1 MHAIAFL
8 DQQKYIP
15 RILSIVNYNL
25 FSESTQLLVGM
36 DGDAQIT
43 FVLTYIKR
51 IQRKKYIQTLR
62 QMIRKELKRF
72 GPET

>member
-8 DQQKYIP
+8 DQLQTIP
-15 RILSIVNYNL
+15 RILNIVKYIL

-43 FVLTYIKR
+43 IVLTYIKR